1 MCRHVQV
8 LPSSEEFNAD
18 AYLGYIHA
26 VSQKQTP

>member
-1 MCRHVQV
+1 VQV

-26 VSQKQTP
+26 VSQKQTL